1 MNYVEQ
7 GTNVLRTG
15 LGPQRNKVPL
25 GRNATFSF
33 SFTSGKVFKNHCAG
47 NLLNYESLIMIS
59 SFQVQLK
66 SSL

>member
-33 SFTSGKVFKNHCAG
+33 SYTSGKVFGIQKIT
-47 NLLNYESLIMIS
+47 LILKVALKL

-66 SSL
+66 SLL